1 MSGPSLSR
9 DGRLLVSA
17 RMVRAFAYGFG
28 SLVLAIYLKERGLS
42 ESQIGMALTA
52 TLVSG
57 TFFTLLTA
65 RYADRFGRRP
75 TLIFFSGLMV
85 VSGFLFAFSTRW
97 ELLLAAALIGAV
109 NATGYEIGPFLS
121 IEQAVLAE
129 AGPEAGRNRRFA
141 LYNMA
146 GLLATASGSLAA
158 AIPGLLQ
165 QRGIAPLD
173 SFRGLFLL
181 YAALG
186 LLSAWMAG
194 RLGRE
199 IEEAAAPKTGERQ
212 ISPASR
218 KKIVR
223 LSLLFGLD
231 AFAGGFVIQS
241 LVAYYFYS
249 RFGVPLTTLSALF
262 FVAGIL
268 TSLSFLAAARLADRI
283 GLLETMVST
292 HLLSHLFLILIP
304 LSPTFE
310 MAIGFYLA
318 RMAISQMDVPTRQA
332 YTVAIVAPHERTAA
346 ASITLLSRSLTQAVA
361 PSLTGVLIQSV
372 SAAAPFYLAAG
383 LKSVYDVLLYLR
395 FRKERVGVEPKAE
408 PGA

>member
-1 MSGPSLSR
+1 MKDSSLSR
-9 DGRLLVSA
+9 DGRLLVAA

-28 SLVLAIYLKERGLS
+28 SLVLAIYLKARGLS
-42 ESQIGMALTA
+42 EAEIGMVLTA

-57 TFFTLLTA
+57 TFFTLMTA

-75 TLIFFSGLMV
+75 TLLFFSALMV
-85 VSGFLFAFSTRW
+85 VSGLLFAFSTRW
-97 ELLLAAALIGAV
+97 EFLLAAALIGAV

-129 AGPEAGRNRRFA
+129 AGPEWGRNRRFA

-146 GLLATASGSLAA
+146 GLLATASGALAA
-158 AIPGLLQ
+158 AIPELLQ
-165 QRGIAPLD
+165 ERGIAPRA
-173 SFRGLFLL
+173 SFQGLFLL

-186 LLSAWMAG
+186 LLSAWMAS
-194 RLGRE
+194 RLSGG
-199 IEEAAAPKTGERQ
+199 IEQAASPQAAGKK

-218 KKIVR
+218 KKIAR

-241 LVAYYFYS
+241 LVAYYFYN
-249 RFGVPLTTLSALF
+249 RFGVSLTTLSALF
-262 FVAGIL
+262 FIAGIL
-268 TSLSFLAAARLADRI
+268 TSLSFLAAAQLADRI

-310 MAIGFYLA
+310 IAIAFYLA

-346 ASITLLSRSLTQAVA
+346 ASITLLSRSLAQAAA

-383 LKSVYDVLLYLR
+383 LKGVYDVLLYFR
-395 FRKERVGVEPKAE
+395 FRNERVEVVPKAD
-408 PGA
+408 PRT

>member
-1 MSGPSLSR
+1 MSGSLSR
-9 DGRLLVSA
+9 DGRLLISA

-42 ESQIGMALTA
+42 ESQIGTVLTA

-57 TFFTLLTA
+57 TVFTLITA

-75 TLIFFSGLMV
+75 TLVLFSALMALSGL
-85 VSGFLFAFSTRW
+85 LFAFATRW
-97 ELLLAAALIGAV
+97 EFFLAAALIGAV

-129 AGPEAGRNRRFA
+129 AGPEWGRNRRFA

-146 GLLATASGSLAA
+146 GLLATASGALAA
-158 AIPGLLQ
+158 ALPELLQ
-165 QRGIAPLD
+165 ERGFAARS
-173 SFRGLFLL
+173 SFQGLFLL

-194 RLGRE
+194 RLSPE
-199 IEEAAAPKTGERQ
+199 IEQAAAPQAEAKK

-218 KKIVR
+218 KKITR

-241 LVAYYFYS
+241 LVAYYFYN
-249 RFGVPLTTLSALF
+249 RFGVSLTILSTLF
-262 FVAGIL
+262 FIAGIL
-268 TSLSFLAAARLADRI
+268 TSLSFLVAARLADRI

-346 ASITLLSRSLTQAVA
+346 ASITLLSRSLAQAAA

-383 LKSVYDVLLYLR
+383 LKSGYDVLLYFR
-395 FRKERVGVEPKAE
+395 FRGERVGGGAKAE
-408 PGA
+408 PRT

>member
-1 MSGPSLSR
+1 MIGSSLSR
-9 DGRLLVSA
+9 DGRLLIAA

-28 SLVLAIYLKERGLS
+28 SLVLAIYLKDRGLS
-42 ESQIGMALTA
+42 EAQIGLILTA
-52 TLVSG
+52 TLFSG
-57 TFFTLLTA
+57 TLFTLLTA

-75 TLIFFSGLMV
+75 TLVFFSLLMAASGL
-85 VSGFLFAFSTRW
+85 LFAFSSRW
-97 ELLLAAALIGAV
+97 EFFLIAAFIGAV

-129 AGPEAGRNRRFA
+129 AGPDEKRNQRFA

-146 GLLATASGSLAA
+146 GLLATASGALVGGL
-158 AIPGLLQ
+158 PGWL
-165 QRGIAPLD
+165 RESGVSSPE
-173 SFRGLFLL
+173 SFKALFLL
-181 YAALG
+181 YTALG
-186 LLSAWMAG
+186 LLSAWMAT
-194 RLGRE
+194 RLSRK
-199 IEEAAAPKTGERQ
+199 IEETAAALPAGGM
-212 ISPASR
+212 SPASR
-218 KKIVR
+218 KKITR

-241 LVAYYFYS
+241 LVAYWFYA
-249 RFGVPLTTLSALF
+249 RFGVPLSTLSALF

-268 TSLSFLAAARLADRI
+268 TSLSFLVAARLADRI

-292 HLLSHLFLILIP
+292 HLLSHLFLVLIP

-310 MAIGFYLA
+310 IAIGFYLL

-332 YTVAIVAPHERTAA
+332 YTVAMVAPHERTAA
-346 ASITLLSRSLTQAVA
+346 ASMTLLSRSLTQAVA

-383 LKSVYDVLLYLR
+383 LKSVYDLLLYMR